1 MTLKEPR
8 SFELTIASRLEEMQA
23 VHALIGEAVREYR
36 LSEEMAHWIEL
47 TISESMINAIQHGN
61 KSDPTKEATLRIS
74 SNGETI
80 EIIVEDQGKGFEFDS
95 IADPTDIANL
105 LKPSGRG
112 ILIIRS
118 FMDEVDL
125 SEREG
130 GGSRLRS
137 GLPDHGRCKRRRLDD
152 VVILDL
158 SGRITIGEGT
168 LILRDRIQKLL
179 KGGDRKFLLN
189 LADVD
194 YIDSSGLGELVSSF
208 TTVRNQEG
216 QLKLLNL
223 TRRVQDLLQ
232 ITKLLTVFEAFNSEA
247 EALKTMK

>member
-1 MTLKEPR
+1 MTFEKTSCYLGSMTLKEPR

-80 EIIVEDQGKGFEFDS
+80 EIIVEDQGKGFAFDS

-130 GGSRLRS
+130 GGSRLRMVKKI
-137 GLPDHGRCKRRRLDD
+137 R
-152 VVILDL
+152 
-158 SGRITIGEGT
+158 GE
-168 LILRDRIQKLL
+168 DQ
-179 KGGDRKFLLN
+179 
-189 LADVD
+189 
-194 YIDSSGLGELVSSF
+194 
-208 TTVRNQEG
+208 Q
-216 QLKLLNL
+216 
-223 TRRVQDLLQ
+223 
-232 ITKLLTVFEAFNSEA
+232 
-247 EALKTMK
+247 